1 MDEIR
6 VACVRYLN
14 TAPLVEGLEK
24 SAGLRLIPAVPSR
37 IAPMVLAG
45 EADVGLASLVD
56 AVREDLCVLPCGMIG
71 SDGATLTVRV
81 FSSVP
86 LDAVRRLH
94 ADTDSHTSVVLAR
107 LLLQKRFGARVEVV
121 DFDVR
126 ERVERGTG
134 AAPREDWPET
144 VLLIGDKVV
153 TDAPSATH
161 PHQLDLGEAWR
172 AWTGLPFV
180 YAAWMCRAGAE
191 GSDRV
196 RLASDLL
203 ERQRRHNRTRL
214 DWIVGTRAPAARWD
228 RAQAAEY
235 LGRRLQ
241 YDLGPRER
249 EAAQRFADE
258 AAGAGLL
265 DAKRLAWAG

>member
-24 SAGLRLIPAVPSR
+24 TAGLRLIPAVPSR

-45 EADVGLASLVD
+45 EAEVGLASLVD
-56 AVREDLCVLPCGMIG
+56 AVREELCVLPCGMIG

-81 FSSVP
+81 FSAVP
-86 LDAVRRLH
+86 LDRVRRLH

-107 LLLQKRFGARVEVV
+107 LLLERRFGVRAEVV
-121 DFDVR
+121 DFDAR

-134 AAPREDWPET
+134 ASPREGWPEA

-153 TDAPSATH
+153 TDHPGSTH

-180 YAAWMCRAGAE
+180 YAAWMCRRGE
-191 GSDRV
+191 ESSDRV
-196 RLASDLL
+196 RLAADLL
-203 ERQRRHNRTRL
+203 DRQRRHNLTRP
-214 DWIVGTRAPAARWD
+214 DWIVGTRAPAARWETGL
-228 RAQAAEY
+228 AAEY
-235 LGRRLQ
+235 LGRRLR

-249 EAAQRFADE
+249 EAAQRFIDE
-258 AAGAGLL
+258 AGGAGLL
-265 DAKRLAWAG
+265 EKKRLAWAG